1 MTQTVGPSRMR
12 RWSTTRI
19 VLTVVGAV
27 LAACCVAG
35 SAVGYLLYRGVE
47 SAREEPGPAREAV
60 NTFAGHVEAGRY
72 DAAYDGLCAATRDDF
87 TLERF
92 TEIAGARPR
101 LTGHRVT
108 SADVVAIGDNGSG
121 GVTADLTYADGGS
134 TSHRFP
140 MAKEG
145 GDWKVCGQPY

>member
-1 MTQTVGPSRMR
+1 MTRG
-12 RWSTTRI
+12 WSTTRI
-19 VLTVVGAV
+19 VLTAVGAV

-35 SAVGYLLYRGVE
+35 SVAGYLVYRGVE
-47 SAREEPGPAREAV
+47 SAHDEPGPARQAV
-60 NTFAGHVEAGRY
+60 NRFADHVEAGRY
-72 DAAYDGLCAATRDDF
+72 DAAYDVLCAGTRDDF

-92 TEIAGARPR
+92 TQIASARPR

-108 SADVVAIGDNGSG
+108 RADVVAVGDNGSG
-121 GVTADLTYADGGS
+121 GVTADLTYADGGAK
-134 TSHRFP
+134 SHLFP